1 VIGVVA
7 MVAGAFAVATG
18 PEGQLGG
25 EAVNANVES
34 EYRFYAAL
42 WIAYGAVALRLA
54 PRAEREPAILN
65 WLMAIL
71 FGAGVARAVAWAAA
85 GRPDDLYLALLAL
98 ELVIPPVLLLVNRAP
113 ARGSPTTPRR
123 SRS

>member
-1 VIGVVA
+1 MAVA
-7 MVAGAFAVATG
+7 AGAFAVATG

-42 WIAYGAVALRLA
+42 WIAYGAAAIRLA
-54 PRAEREPAILN
+54 PRVRREPAVLT

-71 FGAGVARAVAWAAA
+71 FGAGVARAIAWAAA
-85 GRPDDLYLALLAL
+85 GRPDDGYLALLAL
-98 ELVIPPVLLLVNRAP
+98 ELAIPPVLLLA
-113 ARGSPTTPRR
+113 ARR
-123 SRS
+123 SRPTTRPEPGRRG